1 MRYAYYCNGEG
12 FDDYEDAVFYHRVLL
27 AQFRLYRAIFTR
39 DEVQSM
45 MTKEIA

>member
-12 FDDYEDAVFYHRVLL
+12 FDDYEDAVFYSEVLL
-27 AQFRLYRAIFTR
+27 AQFGVYKAVFTN